1 MLRKLLIITCLSTTV
16 LVAYADKKK
25 KSKNETVKQ
34 ETVSDT
40 STNYKVLGSPIPRIY
55 AVTAK
60 GKKITTKDM
69 ANDANLF
76 VMLFNPTCEHCQ
88 DETRLLMQNMD
99 MFKNSKLLLLA
110 TDNMMSYLSFFD
122 ATTKV
127 NTEPRILV
135 AIDSADFVNKT
146 FTYDGLPQINIYNK
160 ERILIKQFHGD
171 QPMDSLA
178 RFIE

>member
-16 LVAYADKKK
+16 LVAYADKKN
-25 KSKNETVKQ
+25 KSKNETAQKEGVD
-34 ETVSDT
+34 DT
-40 STNYKVLGSPIPRIY
+40 STNHKVLGSPMPRIY
-55 AVTAK
+55 ATTAK
-60 GKKITTKDM
+60 NEKITTKDM

-88 DETRLLMQNMD
+88 DETRLIMSNMD
-99 MFKNSKLLLLA
+99 KFQKSKVLLLA

-122 ATTKV
+122 ATTGV
-127 NTEPRILV
+127 NKEPRIKV
-135 AIDSADFVNKT
+135 AIDSANFVNKT

-160 ERILIKQFHGD
+160 ERVLIKQFHGD

>member
-16 LVAYADKKK
+16 LVAYAEKKK
-25 KSKNETVKQ
+25 KSKNETTQQQVAD
-34 ETVSDT
+34 DT
-40 STNYKVLGSPIPRIY
+40 STNYKVLGSPMPRIY
-55 AVTAK
+55 AVTEK
-60 GKKITTKDM
+60 GQKIQSKDM

-88 DETRLLMQNMD
+88 DETRLIMKNMD
-99 MFKNSKLLLLA
+99 MFKKSKILLLA

-122 ATTKV
+122 ASTKV
-127 NTEPRILV
+127 STEPRIPV
-135 AIDSADFVNKT
+135 AIDSANFINKT

-160 ERILIKQFHGD
+160 ERVLIKQFHGD

>member
-25 KSKNETVKQ
+25 KSKKEVAQQ
-34 ETVSDT
+34 ETVDDT
-40 STNYKVLGSPIPRIY
+40 STNYKVVGSPLPRIY
-55 AVTAK
+55 AVTGK
-60 GKKITTKDM
+60 GEKITTKDM

-88 DETRLLMQNMD
+88 DETRLLMKNMD

-110 TDNMMSYLSFFD
+110 TDNMMSYLSFFN
-122 ATTKV
+122 ATTGV
-127 NTEPRILV
+127 NKEPRILV
-135 AIDSADFVNKT
+135 AIDSANFVNRT

-160 ERILIKQFHGD
+160 ERVLIKQFHGS

-178 RFIE
+178 TYIE